1 MEMGVR
7 ELEGAPAGLDLG
19 RSKRRIREIVQ
30 VLSDFKTLREE
41 GRPRKDYLAELRSHI
56 MAVYDYNDFLVGK
69 YLDMFSPVELLEF
82 LEACENQRPVTLR
95 TNPLRTRRR
104 ELAAA
109 LIARGVNLDP
119 VGKWSKAGLVVYE
132 SQVPVGATPEYMG
145 GHYMVQGASSFLPV
159 MALAPQHGESVVDMA
174 AAPGGKTS
182 HVSGLMG
189 NSGMVV
195 ANELKKER
203 LKSLTANLHRLG
215 CTNAVVSNMD
225 GRKLPGV
232 LGESSC
238 DRVLLD
244 APCSGTGVT
253 WKDPKVK
260 SSKSE
265 QDIWTCAR
273 LQKELLLAAIDL
285 CNSSSTT
292 GGYVV
297 YSTCSTMVE
306 ENELVIDYVLRR
318 RDVKVVE
325 CGLDFGRPGFTRFRE
340 HSMHPSVQRS
350 RRFYPHVHNLDGF
363 FVCKIKKLSNKKFK
377 STVDKAGD
385 PEKAGTFEDMGPMD
399 DERREVEREEKTK
412 KKSKSGVGKKGDV
425 AKGRASEEG
434 GRKETAKKSRRA
446 PEAAAEGEKAGQ
458 KRGRARMASLGDR
471 PGKKLT
477 RDKKKVTKKQ
487 KR

>member
-1 MEMGVR
+1 M
-7 ELEGAPAGLDLG
+7 
-19 RSKRRIREIVQ
+19 
-30 VLSDFKTLREE
+30 
-41 GRPRKDYLAELRSHI
+41 
-56 MAVYDYNDFLVGK
+56 
-69 YLDMFSPVELLEF
+69 
-82 LEACENQRPVTLR
+82 
-95 TNPLRTRRR
+95 
-104 ELAAA
+104 
-109 LIARGVNLDP
+109 
-119 VGKWSKAGLVVYE
+119 
-132 SQVPVGATPEYMG
+132 
-145 GHYMVQGASSFLPV
+145 
-159 MALAPQHGESVVDMA
+159 
-174 AAPGGKTS
+174 
-182 HVSGLMG
+182 
-189 NSGMVV
+189 
-195 ANELKKER
+195 
-203 LKSLTANLHRLG
+203 
-215 CTNAVVSNMD
+215 
-225 GRKLPGV
+225 
-232 LGESSC
+232 
-238 DRVLLD
+238 
-244 APCSGTGVT
+244 
-253 WKDPKVK
+253 
-260 SSKSE
+260 
-265 QDIWTCAR
+265 
-273 LQKELLLAAIDL
+273 AAIDL
-285 CNSSSTT
+285 CNASSTT

-306 ENELVIDYVLRR
+306 ENELVIDYILRR
-318 RDVKVVE
+318 RDVKVIE

-340 HSMHPSVQRS
+340 HSMHPSIQRS